1 MKIEINIETQLEA
14 IFKKI
19 GFDDDEID
27 NEYSTISQKVQDLF
41 ISILSE
47 FTTILDNLKRKV
59 ENIES
64 KIYHY
69 NHLIGGSDDSI
80 QIDVKQ
86 PLKIRYE
93 KANQQL
99 NELKKIF
106 STRSENYN
114 SSYDLLTKLFDI
126 LEIPLKDRQN
136 FKEKGTDV
144 SVEKI
149 EETENLV
156 FELTEAINIRQKKM
170 DIIISEL
177 NELHK
182 KLRLKPVEKPTTL
195 GTTTIS
201 QYEEELNY
209 LNTLYQNSIK
219 EKKRTI
225 DQIHQIEEFFSIESP
240 SFVIESE
247 KSENMSFCDDEEL
260 DRLLKYLEEL
270 QIEKSKQVPEFIEK
284 NKQILLDLYDE
295 LHISKP
301 SIQEFPALYYVPT
314 KNRDEGSNN
323 DFSSSSFITDANYI
337 FLNGNFEVLD
347 ELEKEIEKLNRFKD
361 ETKVIR
367 NYLLHRDRIINMS
380 KKKPKKYLSFN
391 QIVANEKMVDVDL
404 PIINIRLEP
413 LLEEYEKNNKTPFLW
428 EGRDVLKEIK
438 NQNANFKFNTSVV
451 HKRFVTSIKNSKK

>member
-69 NHLIGGSDDSI
+69 NHLIGGSDESI

-301 SIQEFPALYYVPT
+301 SIQEFPALYYVPN

>member
-69 NHLIGGSDDSI
+69 NHLIGGSDESI

-295 LHISKP
+295 LHISKL
-301 SIQEFPALYYVPT
+301 SIQEFPALYYVPN